1 MKNIIYT
8 FLICLF
14 ANVTVYAQSKFS
26 FGLKGGAQYAE
37 PKLLELRDPF
47 PYYKY
52 SGENRNNVAAMYG
65 STFAISAAVLGLYT
79 QYSLVKSN
87 RIRVNLEVLYNRK
100 GYGQQDL
107 TQNTRQ
113 SVITI
118 KKNYLDIPLSFMVN
132 PFKNSGFFIE
142 PGINQAFLLSKKT
155 QFPETNSSSSE
166 FEKRRSRG
174 LLRETNL
181 TGFRVGAGWDY
192 KLFNLAAYYQTDKQ
206 YEYVQA
212 AIRYKLIK

>member
-8 FLICLF
+8 FLICLI
-14 ANVTVYAQSKFS
+14 ANVSVHAQSKFS
-26 FGLKGGAQYAE
+26 FGLKGGAQYVE

-47 PYYKY
+47 PFYKY
-52 SGENRNNVAAMYG
+52 DNNITEMYG
-65 STFAISAAVLGLYT
+65 STLGISATILGFYT

-87 RIRVNLEVLYNRK
+87 RIRVNLEAVYNRK

-107 TQNTRQ
+107 TKNTRQ